1 MTRFIAIGYQIQEM
15 LFRANIYTM
24 VIAVV
29 FLAKVSQENY
39 KKLYRLIVHY
49 YGRLKN
55 AKNAKTTIKKLKMTL
70 NLEEKFTHDFD
81 SRFGGRAIISDDST
95 VPFSTKNQTCSKRE
109 IIAWI
114 DQWISENGDLTND
127 FKLNTN
133 AFLKIQ
139 FGKEGL

>member
-1 MTRFIAIGYQIQEM
+1 MISSKIIQPEKT
-15 LFRANIYTM
+15 F
-24 VIAVV
+24 
-29 FLAKVSQENY
+29 
-39 KKLYRLIVHY
+39 
-49 YGRLKN
+49 KN
-55 AKNAKTTIKKLKMTL
+55 P
-70 NLEEKFTHDFD
+70 EEKFAHDFD
-81 SRFGGRAIISDDST
+81 SRFGGRAIVSEST
-95 VPFSTKNQTCSKRE
+95 MPFSILNHNCSKRE